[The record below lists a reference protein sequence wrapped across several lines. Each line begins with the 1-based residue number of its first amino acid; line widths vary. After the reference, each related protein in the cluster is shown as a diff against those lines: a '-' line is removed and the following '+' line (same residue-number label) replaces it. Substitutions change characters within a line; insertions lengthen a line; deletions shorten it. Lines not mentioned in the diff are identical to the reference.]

1 MTLVVDLPAPHEAS
15 LILDRLGK
23 VLDPELDRPI
33 LDLGFVTSV
42 TAEAG
47 CVHVSMEMPTAWCS
61 PNFAYMMAEDVRRE
75 LLSVGSVDDVQ
86 IHLENNVMADAIEH
100 GVNSGQTFDEAFEGE
115 AFESLGNLR
124 GLFLRK
130 GYVKRQEALLKRL
143 LAAGLS
149 FEDVCDLTVDAVSF
163 QDGICFVTTAS
174 GRITQ
179 IQPKKIAQDYL
190 DRRAQIGIDCS
201 ADAALFV
208 DVKGGELS
216 AEKLQAHLIHIRT
229 VRLSMEAN
237 GSLCSSLLAA
247 TKAQNKSTRELVSVS

>member
-1 MTLVVDLPAPHEAS
+1 MTLTATLPAQHEQS
-15 LILDRLGK
+15 LILERLGR

-33 LDLGFVTSV
+33 VELGFVKTV
-42 TAEAG
+42 TADQG

-75 LLSVGSVDDVQ
+75 LLAVDSVDDVRV
-86 IHLENNVMADAIEH
+86 HLENNVMADAIES
-100 GVNSGQTFDEAFEGE
+100 GVNSGQSFDEAFASE

-143 LAAGLS
+143 LAAGFSYKEVTGLKMRSLS
-149 FEDVCDLTVDAVSF
+149 FEH
-163 QDGICFVTTAS
+163 GICYVETDA

-179 IQPKKIAQDYL
+179 VQPAKIAQDYL
-190 DRRAQIGIDCS
+190 ERRAQIGLDC
-201 ADAALFV
+201 AAEAALFV
-208 DVKGGELS
+208 DVKGGEIS
-216 AEKLQAHLIHIRT
+216 AEKLKAHLIHIRT

-237 GSLCSSLLAA
+237 GSLCSALLIA
-247 TKAQNKSTRELVSVS
+247 TQANKEKV